1 MTKLCKHLLSVG
13 ACREAL
19 KWVGTRTARRAWL
32 ECDRAD
38 WLVWWAM
45 STEANRREDVVL
57 VVCQCLRR
65 AALRL
70 PAGENR
76 PQAALA
82 AVESL
87 LISPTAEH
95 IAAAAVAIAAAWSA
109 VLAFEH
115 AAAAGV
121 APTAA
126 VRAAVRAAATIVRA
140 AASLEA
146 AGAIAAAEGAWSAV
160 EAAVLAAG
168 AAAAA
173 DLKAGGTAL
182 AVEHGKVCLI
192 IRTALTLPWTE
203 KEDTHA

>member
-32 ECDRAD
+32 ECDRAN

-95 IAAAAVAIAAAWSA
+95 AAAVGVAIAA
-109 VLAFEH
+109 VE
-115 AAAAGV
+115 
-121 APTAA
+121 AA
-126 VRAAVRAAATIVRA
+126 VRAAVRA
-140 AASLEA
+140 
-146 AGAIAAAEGAWSAV
+146 
-160 EAAVLAAG
+160 
-168 AAAAA
+168 
-173 DLKAGGTAL
+173 DLKAGRTAL

-192 IRTALTLPWTE
+192 IRTALALPWTE